1 MQIKEL
7 ISNATQTLNRHY
19 IEDSNIK
26 ARVLLQHIL
35 KKDKNYLITNSNK
48 EVSKQAI
55 SQYEKNIQEL
65 IEGRPLQYITKSQ
78 EFMGLDFYVDENVL
92 IPQPDTEIL
101 VEETIKEIENTVKYE
116 KENNIGKL
124 KIVRILDMCTGS
136 GAIAISIAK
145 YFEENSSL
153 NTLKDSNIK
162 IKIYGVDISKSAL
175 EVAKKNARLNQV
187 DVTWIKSNMFREI
200 LKYETEPFDIIVSN
214 PPYIETDTIKT
225 LSKEVRQEPN
235 LALDGGKDGLDFYK
249 VIKKEESKY
258 LKRRGCIL
266 LEIGYNQKE
275 SVKKIFQEKNT
286 QITCIKDLAE
296 NDRVIKIEYKL

>member
-101 VEETIKEIENTVKYE
+101 VEETIKEIKNIVKYE
-116 KENNIGKL
+116 KENDIGKA

-145 YFEENSSL
+145 YFQENSSL
-153 NTLKDSNIK
+153 NTLKDSNIE

-175 EVAKKNARLNQV
+175 EVANKNARLNQV
-187 DVTWIKSNMFREI
+187 DVTWIKSNMFKEI
-200 LKYETEPFDIIVSN
+200 VKYETEPFDIIVSN

-258 LKRRGCIL
+258 LKRSGCIL

-275 SVKKIFQEKNT
+275 SVKEIFQEKNT

>member
-101 VEETIKEIENTVKYE
+101 VEETIKEIKNIVKYE
-116 KENNIGKL
+116 KENDIGKA

-145 YFEENSSL
+145 YFQENSSL
-153 NTLKDSNIK
+153 NTLKDSNIE

-200 LKYETEPFDIIVSN
+200 VKYETEPFDIIVSN

-258 LKRRGCIL
+258 LKRSGCIL

-275 SVKKIFQEKNT
+275 SVKEIFQEKNT